1 MTELPQFPGAV
12 GFTNLRVYD
21 SVAPDGVRGG
31 SPHVHLASAEAY
43 IVTAGEGAVQ
53 TFGPEGYQRFD
64 LRPGEVVWFE
74 PGIIH
79 RLVNTSGDLEI
90 FCVMQNAGLPEAGDA
105 VLTFPDEVL
114 ADPEAYATSVRVTG
128 DTADERLASAAR
140 RRDLAVTGFER
151 MLDADNEE
159 RAVRYERFLRRAIE
173 LKRDRAPEWRQLWE
187 ERPLAEAH
195 LTGLR
200 LDMIAAGQIGM
211 FTRARVASYTP
222 PAEDTLGMCGRLDT
236 YLPEGWR

>member
-12 GFTNLRVYD
+12 GFTKLRVYD

-53 TFGPEGYQRFD
+53 TFGPEGYERFD
-64 LRPGEVVWFE
+64 LWPGAVVWFE

-90 FCVMQNAGLPEAGDA
+90 LCVMQNAGLPEAGDA
-105 VLTFPDEVL
+105 VLTFPDAVL
-114 ADPEAYATSVRVTG
+114 ADPEAYAVAVQVTG
-128 DTADERLASAAR
+128 DSEDERLASAAR
-140 RRDLAVTGFER
+140 RRDLAVTGFEA
-151 MLDADNEE
+151 MLDGDGAERSAWYARFLQ
-159 RAVRYERFLRRAIE
+159 RAVALRRDLVA
-173 LKRDRAPEWRQLWE
+173 AWRELWE
-187 ERPLAEAH
+187 ERPLAEVYR
-195 LTGLR
+195 TGER
-200 LDMIAAGQIGM
+200 LDAIAAGSIEAFG
-211 FTRARVASYTP
+211 RARVTSYAP
-222 PAEDTLGMCGRLDT
+222 PAGAGLGMCGRLDT